1 MKRHGSLNR
10 IYRLVWSQVLNGWVA
25 VSEATRGRGKG
36 TNRSKLV
43 VAALSLSAAIAQA
56 APDGGQ
62 VVSGSGSISQ
72 SGSTTTISQ
81 SSQNLSLNWKSFNV
95 GSQETVNFLQ
105 PSATSLAVNR
115 IFDTNGSQILGHV
128 NANGQVWLINPN
140 GVLFGQG
147 AQVNVG
153 GLVASTLDLNDA
165 SLNSNARFFSG
176 NGTGSVVNRG
186 TINAAEGGY
195 VALLG
200 NKVSNQG
207 VITAQLGA
215 VALGAGSAATLT
227 FSGNSLVH
235 MQVDRSTLNNLAEN
249 GGLIRADGGQ
259 VVMTAGAK
267 DALLA
272 SVVNNSGII
281 EARTVENHN
290 GTIVLLGGMQGG
302 TANVGGTLDASAP
315 NGGNGGFIETSAAH
329 VKIADN
335 AKVTTASAMGLAGTW
350 LIDPVDF
357 TIAATGGD
365 MTGATLAAN
374 LGGGNVTI
382 QSTSGATGTA
392 GDVNVND
399 VVTWKANRL
408 TLNAQ
413 NNININANLNG
424 SGTASLALEYGQ
436 GAEASSNPG
445 NIITNGAAVNLPAS
459 TTNFTTKQGSDGVV
473 KNYTVITSLGA
484 EGSTTATDL
493 QGMNGGL
500 ATNYALG
507 SNIDASATSGWNSG
521 AGFKPL
527 GNSSDPFSGTFDGL
541 GHTISNLT
549 INRPT
554 TDNVGLFG
562 YTDWYSVI
570 KNVGLVGGSVSG
582 ANFTGGLA
590 GHNRGGAVN
599 NTYTMTNVTG
609 TGSFIGG
616 LVGYDLW
623 GSTISNSF
631 ATGSVSSTGDTAYA
645 GGLVGYI
652 HFGTIVDSYATGN
665 VTGAGGSVGGLV
677 GSNSY
682 STINNS
688 YATGNVTGTYSV
700 GGLIG
705 GDFGTVSN
713 SYSTGNVT
721 GSSYYIGGLV
731 GYRRGGS
738 INNSYATGDVIGTV
752 GVSGAGSYIGGL
764 VGQNDNGTISNSY
777 ANGSVSGAGSD
788 IGGLVG
794 ANSGTV
800 SNSYWNTTSS
810 GQASSAGGTGLTSVQ
825 MEFTSSFT
833 GFNFTTT
840 PGASGNNWVM
850 VDVDGSLN
858 NAGGASGAT
867 RPILASE
874 YATKINNTHQLQLM
888 AMAPAA
894 NYTLGANINAASTGN
909 STDVWGSSGFVSVG
923 NSSTPFTGTFDGLGH
938 TVFTLNIN
946 APLNFAGLF
955 GITGTGSIIR
965 NVGLIDGSV
974 SGSNFVGGLVAKSY
988 GTISNSYTTGNV
1000 RGTGTYIGG
1009 VAGISYGT
1017 ISDSHATG
1025 NVNGGDTVGGL
1036 LGRNDGTVSNSYATG
1051 NVTGTSWVG
1060 GLAGYNHGMI
1070 SNSYA
1075 MGNVSGTNY
1084 IGGLVGFN
1092 DGWFNGGTIQRGT
1105 ISDGYSTG
1113 NVSGTGN
1120 FGGLVGVNN
1129 GTVRNSHY
1137 NINGVAIN
1145 NITGADIT
1153 VGGIYAAQYMDW
1165 FSHGLSLNIANYA
1178 SLSGSGN
1185 SYSLS
1190 TVQGMK
1196 DLLGFTDNPAYAFRL
1211 TGNID
1216 LAAAPNLHI
1225 PYLAGSFDGA
1235 GFIISNL
1242 NLNQPLNN
1250 TAGLFGQVVLGGAVS
1265 NVGLLNATV
1274 SGNMIVGA
1282 LAGRNDGTV
1291 SNSYATGTVN
1301 SANYYSGGL
1310 IGLNYGTVSNSYA
1323 TVNVSGT
1330 GSIGGL
1336 IGHNDGALSNSYAT
1350 GNVNGTGNYVGGLIG
1365 MNSSTVSNSY
1375 STGHVSG
1382 AGSVGGLA
1390 GASWG
1395 TISNSYWNT
1404 TTSGQASS
1412 SGGTGLTSTQMQQQ
1426 SNFISWDFSG
1436 TWIIYNG
1443 HTNPLLRS
1451 FMKPLTVTA
1460 NNTTKTYDRLAY
1472 SGGNGVTYS
1481 NTLNG
1486 NLLGTVSYSGTS
1498 QGAVNA
1504 GSYGI
1509 TLDGL
1514 YSNQQGYIIS
1524 YTNGTLTVN
1533 PASLSVIGTT
1543 VSNKIYDGT
1552 TAATLTGGVL
1562 NGVISGDTVT
1572 LTQAG
1577 TYATKNVG
1585 TNIAV
1590 TTNDSLGGASA
1601 SNYSLAQPTGLTANI
1616 KPKALTID
1624 GTTASNKIYDG
1635 TTAATL
1641 TGGIL
1646 NGVISGDTVTLTQ
1659 AGTFATKN
1667 VGTNIAVTTNDSLG
1681 GASASNYTL
1690 TQPTGLAANIK
1701 PKALTI
1707 SGITASNKVYDG
1719 TTAATVST
1727 AGATYAGLVAGDML
1741 KVSATGVFTDKNV
1754 GTGKTVLL
1762 TSTYAGVDV
1771 GNYSITGQASTTANI
1786 TPAPA
1791 YGWSDSSRSNRDE
1804 WKR

>member
-1 MKRHGSLNR
+1 MKRHASMNR
-10 IYRLVWSQVLNGWVA
+10 IYRLVWSQAQNTWIVVA
-25 VSEATRGRGKG
+25 ETARGRGKG
-36 TNRSKLV
+36 SNRSKLA
-43 VAALSLSAAIAQA
+43 VAFLLLSAAAAQA
-56 APDGGQ
+56 APRGGQ
-62 VVSGSGSISQ
+62 VVSGAGSISQ

-81 SSQNLSLNWKSFNV
+81 STQNLSLNWKSFNV
-95 GSQETVNFLQ
+95 GSQETVNFQQ
-105 PSATSLAVNR
+105 PSATAIAVNR

-153 GLVASTLDLNDA
+153 GLVASTLDVNDS
-165 SLNSNARFFSG
+165 SLNGNTKSFSG
-176 NGTGSVVNRG
+176 NGGGSVVNRG

-200 NKVSNQG
+200 NKVSNKG
-207 VITAQLGA
+207 VITAQLGT
-215 VALGAGSAATLT
+215 VALGAGNAATLT

-235 MQVDRSTLNNLAEN
+235 MQVDQSTLNNLAEN

-272 SVVNNSGII
+272 SVVNNTGVI

-290 GTIVLLGGMQGG
+290 GTIILLGGMQAG

-365 MTGATLAAN
+365 MTGATLSAN

-399 VVTWKANRL
+399 VVAWSANKL

-436 GAEASSNPG
+436 GAVASSNPG

-459 TTNFTTKQGSDGVV
+459 TTNFTTKQGSDGAV
-473 KNYTVITSLGA
+473 KNYTVITTLGT
-484 EGSTTATDL
+484 EDSTTATDL

-521 AGFKPL
+521 AGFNPI
-527 GNSSDPFSGTFDGL
+527 GNSSAPFSGRFDGL

-570 KNVGLVGGSVSG
+570 KNVGLIGGSIDGQYSVGGL
-582 ANFTGGLA
+582 T
-590 GHNRGGAVN
+590 GHNV
-599 NTYTMTNVTG
+599 
-609 TGSFIGG
+609 
-616 LVGYDLW
+616 
-623 GSTISNSF
+623 GSTISNSY
-631 ATGSVSSTGDTAYA
+631 TTNNVSGLGDV
-645 GGLVGYI
+645 GGLVGSDWWSGEI
-652 HFGTIVDSYATGN
+652 SNSYATGN
-665 VTGAGGSVGGLV
+665 VTGRGNASAYDRIGGVVGYIHFGTVSNSYATGSVTGTGDSVGGLV
-677 GSNSY
+677 GNNSY

-688 YATGNVTGTYSV
+688 YATGNVTGRFGV

-705 GDFGTVSN
+705 ADFGTVSN
-713 SYSTGNVT
+713 SYATGSVT
-721 GSSYYIGGLV
+721 GSGNWIGGLA

-738 INNSYATGDVIGTV
+738 ISNSYATGNVIGTG
-752 GVSGAGSYIGGL
+752 GVSGAGSDIGGL

-777 ANGSVSGAGSD
+777 ANGSVSGTGSD

-800 SNSYWNTTSS
+800 SNSYWNTTTS

-825 MEFTSSFT
+825 MESTSSFT

-850 VDVDGSLN
+850 VDADGSLN
-858 NAGGASGAT
+858 NAGGAAGAT
-867 RPILASE
+867 HPMLASE
-874 YATKINNTHQLQLM
+874 YATKINNAHQLQLM

-894 NYTLGANINAASTGN
+894 SYTLGANINAASTGN
-909 STDVWGSSGFVSVG
+909 STDVWGSSGFVPVG
-923 NSSTPFTGTFDGLGH
+923 NSSTPFSGTFDGLGH
-938 TVFTLNIN
+938 TISTLNIH
-946 APLNFAGLF
+946 APVNVAGLF
-955 GITGTGSIIR
+955 GITGTGSIIQ
-965 NVGLIDGSV
+965 NVGLIGDSI
-974 SGSNFVGGLVAKSY
+974 SGGNFVGGLVAKSY

-1000 RGTGTYIGG
+1000 SGTGTYIGG

-1017 ISDSHATG
+1017 VSDSHATG
-1025 NVNGGDTVGGL
+1025 NVSGGDTVGGL

-1060 GLAGYNHGMI
+1060 GLAGYNHGTT
-1070 SNSYA
+1070 SNS
-1075 MGNVSGTNY
+1075 
-1084 IGGLVGFN
+1084 
-1092 DGWFNGGTIQRGT
+1092 
-1105 ISDGYSTG
+1105 YSTG
-1113 NVSGTGN
+1113 NVSGTSYIGGLVGMNDGWFNAGTIHRGTISDSYSTGNVSGITN
-1120 FGGLVGVNN
+1120 FGGLVGANN

-1145 NITGADIT
+1145 NVTGADIT
-1153 VGGIYAAQYMDW
+1153 VGGIYAAQYTDW

-1185 SYSLS
+1185 NYSLK

-1196 DLLGFTDNPAYAFRL
+1196 DLLGFTDNPAYTFSL

-1225 PYLAGSFDGA
+1225 PYLAGSFNGA

-1242 NLNQPLNN
+1242 NLNQPFNN
-1250 TAGLFGQVVLGGAVS
+1250 TAGLFGQIVLGGAVS
-1265 NVGLLNATV
+1265 NVGLLNAGV
-1274 SGNMIVGA
+1274 SGNMTVGA

-1291 SNSYATGTVN
+1291 SNSYATGIVN

-1336 IGHNDGALSNSYAT
+1336 IGYNDGALSNSYAT

-1382 AGSVGGLA
+1382 AGSVGGLV

-1426 SNFISWDFSG
+1426 GNFISWDFSG

-1460 NNTTKTYDRLAY
+1460 NNATKTYDGLAN

-1481 NTLNG
+1481 NTPNG

-1509 TLDGL
+1509 MLGGL

-1524 YTNGTLTVN
+1524 YTNGTLMVN
-1533 PASLSVIGTT
+1533 RASLSVMGTK
-1543 VSNKIYDGT
+1543 VGNKIYDST
-1552 TAATLTGGVL
+1552 MTATLTGGVL
-1562 NGVISGDTVT
+1562 S
-1572 LTQAG
+1572 
-1577 TYATKNVG
+1577 
-1585 TNIAV
+1585 
-1590 TTNDSLGGASA
+1590 
-1601 SNYSLAQPTGLTANI
+1601 
-1616 KPKALTID
+1616 
-1624 GTTASNKIYDG
+1624 
-1635 TTAATL
+1635 
-1641 TGGIL
+1641 
-1646 NGVISGDTVTLTQ
+1646 GVISGDTVTLTQ
-1659 AGTFATKN
+1659 AGTFTTKN
-1667 VGTNIAVTTNDSLG
+1667 VGTNVAVTANDSLG
-1681 GASASNYTL
+1681 GTNASNYSL
-1690 TQPTGLAANIK
+1690 VQPTGLTANIT

-1707 SGITASNKVYDG
+1707 GGITAGNKVYNG

-1727 AGATYAGLVAGDML
+1727 AGATYAGLVAGDVL
-1741 KVSATGVFTDKNV
+1741 KVSATGVFVDKNV

-1786 TPAPA
+1786 TPAPV